1 MDSIFTEDKMMRRN
15 VLFVP
20 IVALALMVA
29 GAVMAGEML
38 WVVSEGAKLQMEPS
52 ASSETIETLP
62 VGSELTADSME
73 GSWYKVTTKSNKTG
87 WIYRG
92 RVSSTQHEEKGDA
105 GGGGLFGALPGS
117 SIQVSAADTSRSIRG
132 LSPAA
137 KEYAA
142 SANTPEAY
150 QKALDRVLALRVTDK
165 EIEDFLKA
173 GKIGEYSR

>member
-1 MDSIFTEDKMMRRN
+1 MTEQRKHFIL
-15 VLFVP
+15 VGGL
-20 IVALALMVA
+20 ILMLTGV
-29 GAVMAGEML
+29 VMAAEML
-38 WVVSEGAKLQMEPS
+38 WVVSEGAKLKMEPK
-52 ASSETIETLP
+52 ASSATIETLP
-62 VGSELTADSME
+62 VGSELTADSLE

-92 RVSSTQHEEKGDA
+92 RVSSTQPQGQGDA
-105 GGGGLFGALPGS
+105 GGGDLFGALPGS

-142 SANTPEAY
+142 SVNTPEAY
-150 QKALDRVLALRVTDK
+150 QKALDRVLALRVSDK

>member
-1 MDSIFTEDKMMRRN
+1 MDSILMEDTMMRRKTF
-15 VLFVP
+15 FVP
-20 IVALALMVA
+20 IVALVLMVA
-29 GAVMAGEML
+29 GAVMAAAML
-38 WVVSEGAKLQMEPS
+38 WVVSEGANLKKEPS
-52 ASSETIETLP
+52 ATSETIETLP
-62 VGSELTADSME
+62 VGSELKVNSSQ

-92 RVSSTQHEEKGDA
+92 KVSSTQPESK

-137 KEYAA
+137 EEYAA

-150 QKALDRVLALRVTDK
+150 QKALDKVLALRVSDK
-165 EIEDFLKA
+165 EIEDVLIE

>member
-1 MDSIFTEDKMMRRN
+1 MMRRKKC
-15 VLFVP
+15 FIP
-20 IVALALMVA
+20 IVALVLIMT
-29 GAVMAGEML
+29 GAAMAAQML
-38 WVVSEGAKLQMEPS
+38 WVVSEGAKLNKEPR

-62 VGSELTADSME
+62 VGLELTVNSSE

-92 RVSSTQHEEKGDA
+92 KVSSTQPEDK

-142 SANTPEAY
+142 SANTPEAH
-150 QKALDRVLALRVTDK
+150 QKALDRVLAMRVTHK
-165 EIEDFLKA
+165 EIEDFLME

>member
-1 MDSIFTEDKMMRRN
+1 MFRKKYFWAVVGLAFMMTG
-15 VLFVP
+15 VV
-20 IVALALMVA
+20 IAA
-29 GAVMAGEML
+29 EML
-38 WVVSEGAKLQMEPS
+38 WVISEGAKLKEEPS

-62 VGSELTADSME
+62 VGSELSVDSSE

-92 RVSSTQHEEKGDA
+92 KVSTTQPEGKEEK

-117 SIQVSAADTSRSIRG
+117 SVQASAADTSRSIRG

-142 SANTPEAY
+142 STKTPEVY
-150 QKALDRVLALRVTDK
+150 QKALDRVLDLRVTDR
-165 EIEDFLKA
+165 EIEEFLKE
-173 GKIGEYSR
+173 GKIGEYSK

>member
-1 MDSIFTEDKMMRRN
+1 MTEQRKHFIL
-15 VLFVP
+15 VGGL
-20 IVALALMVA
+20 ILMLTGV
-29 GAVMAGEML
+29 VMAAEML
-38 WVVSEGAKLQMEPS
+38 WVVSEGAKLKMEPK
-52 ASSETIETLP
+52 ASSATIETLP
-62 VGSELTADSME
+62 VGSELTVDSSE
-73 GSWYKVTTKSNKTG
+73 GSWYKVTTKSNKKG

-92 RVSSTQHEEKGDA
+92 KVSSTQPEGK

-117 SIQVSAADTSRSIRG
+117 SVQVSAADTSRSIRG

-150 QKALDRVLALRVTDK
+150 QEALDGVLALRVTDK
-165 EIEDFLKA
+165 EIEDFLIE

>member
-1 MDSIFTEDKMMRRN
+1 MRRN
-15 VLFVP
+15 IP
-20 IVALALMVA
+20 IVALVLMMA
-29 GAVMAGEML
+29 GAVMAAGML
-38 WVVSEGAKLQMEPS
+38 WVVSEGAKLKMEPK
-52 ASSETIETLP
+52 ASSATIETLP
-62 VGSELTADSME
+62 VGSELTVDSSE

-92 RVSSTQHEEKGDA
+92 RVSSTQPEEKGDA

>member
-1 MDSIFTEDKMMRRN
+1 MDSIFTEDTMMRRK
-15 VLFVP
+15 VFFVP
-20 IVALALMVA
+20 IVALALMMA
-29 GAVMAGEML
+29 GAVMAAEML

-62 VGSELTADSME
+62 VGSELMADSSE

-92 RVSSTQHEEKGDA
+92 RVSSTQPEKREDA
-105 GGGGLFGALPGS
+105 GGGDLFGALPGS

-165 EIEDFLKA
+165 EIEDFLIK